1 MSKENYWNELESEV
15 NLEVKDMNTDCK
27 QCLRP
32 EAKKGMLRMPAL
44 NIDQNTISPLIQLA
58 FMTAYKTSGEL
69 WYLIILFEYLNE
81 RITNLWL
88 TSSVLLSRYVGY
100 VSWKEN
106 EGKNACHFL
115 VLFKTSL
122 SRFAPPSRKPI
133 NSKSE
138 NRLINPWQSIIP
150 NRT

>member
-1 MSKENYWNELESEV
+1 MNELIGWRFTILRICSKVRNQNDFQLCPKKTTEM

-69 WYLIILFEYLNE
+69 
-81 RITNLWL
+81 
-88 TSSVLLSRYVGY
+88 
-100 VSWKEN
+100 
-106 EGKNACHFL
+106 
-115 VLFKTSL
+115 
-122 SRFAPPSRKPI
+122 
-133 NSKSE
+133 
-138 NRLINPWQSIIP
+138 
-150 NRT
+150 